1 MTDPG
6 GYQGAIMSKSPRPG
20 TVKTRLCPPLTPAQ
34 AARLATAAILD
45 TVAAGL
51 SSQARRVTVV
61 LDGPQGP
68 WLPKRVE
75 VIPQRTGPF
84 GDRLAGAIDDA
95 CSELALPVLV
105 IGMDTPQV
113 TGAGLDAAALPLL
126 EEADAVLGPAEDGG
140 YWVIGT
146 NEPHA
151 DMFAGVPMST
161 DATCA
166 AQRAQLHRLGL
177 RVREVATLRDVD
189 DFDDALSA
197 ALIAPRTQFAA
208 ELDLMLAFIDAP
220 AAM

>member
-1 MTDPG
+1 
-6 GYQGAIMSKSPRPG
+6 
-20 TVKTRLCPPLTPAQ
+20 
-34 AARLATAAILD
+34 
-45 TVAAGL
+45 
-51 SSQARRVTVV
+51 VV